1 MEKIYK
7 ILQRIEYN
15 TLLSVKQILNF
26 DDAMFLTGLSK
37 SHLYKLTSARMIP
50 YYKPTGKQ
58 IYFDRSEIEAWLKRG
73 RVDTIEEIEEQA
85 VGYLV
90 TGKMK
95 GGNHEN

>member
-26 DDAMFLTGLSK
+26 DDVMFLTGLSK